1 LDEGAQ
7 LYTGWKSLIARDETA
22 ELERAKLRKELGMPI
37 RIIGKELGMTEEEIM
52 TWEQDANARAEQAQA
67 QFQPG
72 EENAQ

>member
-1 LDEGAQ
+1 
-7 LYTGWKSLIARDETA
+7 
-22 ELERAKLRKELGMPI
+22 
-37 RIIGKELGMTEEEIM
+37 MTEEEIM